1 VLPNV
6 AERASALV
14 GGTAAVCGHVN
25 ISRESESCNEAR
37 AESRRCC
44 VDLAGMELTDAERY
58 AAAALFT
65 LALNATRLES
75 GVDRHGNALAES
87 DIPWGCGD
95 IFIL

>member
-1 VLPNV
+1 
-6 AERASALV
+6 
-14 GGTAAVCGHVN
+14 
-25 ISRESESCNEAR
+25 
-37 AESRRCC
+37 
-44 VDLAGMELTDAERY
+44 MELTDAERY